1 MSDISPG
8 FIARFTRIYAI
19 VAVVIT
25 LVFGVAMAAFP
36 NLLASPI
43 LRGALIG
50 GSVGAILWPVTDFAQ
65 RYLQSEGRKPESRAS
80 WAYAIRFALRALLV
94 NLGIGV
100 VAVGLSFALGG
111 VRGDEIGI
119 ALGVMGIGV
128 GVGFVL
134 LIPLFR
140 LFIWSAF
147 KGAEKR
153 AARG

>member
-1 MSDISPG
+1 
-8 FIARFTRIYAI
+8 
-19 VAVVIT
+19 
-25 LVFGVAMAAFP
+25 
-36 NLLASPI
+36 
-43 LRGALIG
+43 
-50 GSVGAILWPVTDFAQ
+50 
-65 RYLQSEGRKPESRAS
+65 
-80 WAYAIRFALRALLV
+80 
-94 NLGIGV
+94 
-100 VAVGLSFALGG
+100 VGLSFALGG

-140 LFIWSAF
+140 PFIWSAF